1 MKTSL
6 FVKRIALITSLF
18 VAAAL
23 QAVAQPGPGGGMR
36 GMLTEEQRT
45 KLREAMQPNQSEM
58 TQLNEKLAAAQKEA
72 IKAALAEK
80 PDESLVRAKVEAVA
94 KIQTDIA
101 MLRFKGVKEIKSTF
115 TDEQKS
121 QMDERPFMGYTMLF
135 GGFGGA
141 GGRRGPGGP
150 GGGGGGANN

>member
-1 MKTSL
+1 MKTSV
-6 FVKRIALITSLF
+6 FVKRIALITCLF

-45 KLREAMQPNQSEM
+45 KLREAMQSNQSEM
-58 TQLNEKLAAAQKEA
+58 TQLNEKLATAQKEA

-101 MLRFKGVKEIKSTF
+101 MLRFKGVKEVKSTF

-121 QMDERPFMGYTMLF
+121 QMNERPFMGYMMLF
-135 GGFGGA
+135 GGFGGGA

-150 GGGGGGANN
+150 GGGGGANN